1 MKIFSN
7 IKRDSILYRKKQV
20 STQPSMQTTLLH
32 EGGTHIGNMLL
43 QYTWGNENIVLQQFA
58 MRTLYGM
65 LLRWIQNQALLTTS
79 ERSSKVLPPS
89 KTRPL
94 IG

>member
-1 MKIFSN
+1 MNIISLGPLLPKLVSLHNASYINNLKIFSN
-7 IKRDSILYRKKQV
+7 IKRDSILYKKKQV

-43 QYTWGNENIVLQQFA
+43 QYTRGNENIVLQQFA

-65 LLRWIQNQALLTTS
+65 LLR
-79 ERSSKVLPPS
+79 
-89 KTRPL
+89 
-94 IG
+94 